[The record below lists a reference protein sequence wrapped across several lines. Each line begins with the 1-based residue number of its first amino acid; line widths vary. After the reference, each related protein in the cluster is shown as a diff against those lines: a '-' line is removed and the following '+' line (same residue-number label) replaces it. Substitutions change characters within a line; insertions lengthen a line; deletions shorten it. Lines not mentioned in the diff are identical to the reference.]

1 MKLSRKLKQVTGNK
15 KIKVWVLA
23 PYLKTN
29 DEQLDYYYDFTQS
42 IAEYT
47 IVFEK
52 LKLDWKWQPVTLND
66 YQSIIKEIQSE
77 AIAGQVFPIVF
88 NLCDG
93 DEINGTPGISVVK
106 VLELSG
112 LVFTGSDSYF
122 YDITTSKIPM
132 KKAFDAQ
139 KVSNARWKEIKES
152 NPSPAGIFKRLGNP
166 LIIKPAVSGGSLGV
180 GIKNVVSS
188 PAEMKEEVKKLFNG
202 YRGWEFG
209 TGGVIAEK
217 FIAGPEFTTLI
228 VGSYDQPES
237 LIYYAPVERVFNASL
252 PDKEK
257 FLSFERLWEIY
268 EKETTMPEQG
278 NFYEYKSPA
287 TELHTA
293 IEKISKE
300 SYIAVQ
306 GKGYG
311 RIDIRMD
318 QETGQMYVLEVNAQ
332 CGLSDDENYTSIGAI
347 LRYSNKTFD
356 QLIQEILIDA
366 LESASLKELV
376 LANEGEVFGSH

>member
-1 MKLSRKLKQVTGNK
+1 MSILFLK
-15 KIKVWVLA
+15 I
-23 PYLKTN
+23 Y
-29 DEQLDYYYDFTQS
+29 F
-42 IAEYT
+42 
-47 IVFEK
+47 FF
-52 LKLDWKWQPVTLND
+52 KWQLLTMND
-66 YQSIIKEIQSE
+66 YQSIIKDIQAE
-77 AIAGQVFPIVF
+77 AIAGQVFPIVL

-112 LVFTGSDSYF
+112 LVFTGADSYF

-132 KKAFDAQ
+132 KKAFDAH
-139 KVSNARWKEIKES
+139 KVSNAPWKEIKES
-152 NPSPAGIFKRLGNP
+152 NPSPAGVFKRLGNP
-166 LIIKPAVSGGSLGV
+166 LIVKPAVSGGSLGV

-188 PAEMKEEVKKLFNG
+188 PAEMKEEVKKLFTG

-217 FIAGPEFTTLI
+217 FISGPEFTTLI
-228 VGSYDQPES
+228 VGSYDQPEN

-268 EKETTMPEQG
+268 EKETNMPEQG
-278 NFYEYKSPA
+278 NFYEYKLPA
-287 TELHTA
+287 AELHAA

-318 QETGQMYVLEVNAQ
+318 QETGKMYVLEVNAQ

-366 LESASLKELV
+366 LAGASVKELV
-376 LANEGEVFGSH
+376 LVNEVESFRQ

>member
-1 MKLSRKLKQVTGNK
+1 MKISRRLKQVTGNR

-23 PYLKTN
+23 PHLITH

-52 LKLDWKWQPVTLND
+52 LKLQWKWQPVTLEN
-66 YQSIIKEIQSE
+66 YQAIIQDIQSE
-77 AIAGQVFPIVF
+77 SIQGEVFPIVL

-93 DEINGTPGISVVK
+93 DEINGIPGISVVK
-106 VLELSG
+106 ILELTG
-112 LVFTGSDSYF
+112 LVFTGADSFF

-132 KKAFDAQ
+132 KKAFDLYH
-139 KVSNARWKEIKES
+139 VSNAPWKEIKES
-152 NPSPAGIFKRLGNP
+152 NPSPAGIFKRFGNP
-166 LIIKPAVSGGSLGV
+166 LIVKPAVSGGSLGV
-180 GIKNVVSS
+180 GIKNVVTS
-188 PAEMKEEVKKLFNG
+188 PAEMKAEVKKLFNG

-217 FIAGPEFTTLI
+217 FITGPEFTTLI
-228 VGSYDQPES
+228 VGSFDQPDQ
-237 LIYYAPVERVFNASL
+237 LIYYAPVERVFHPAL
-252 PDKEK
+252 PDHEK

-268 EKETTMPEQG
+268 ETETSMPQQG
-278 NFYEYKSPA
+278 NFYEYKFPHA
-287 TELHTA
+287 ELLPG
-293 IEKISKE
+293 IEQITRD
-300 SYIAVQ
+300 SYMAVK

-332 CGLSDDENYTSIGAI
+332 CGLSDDENFTSIGAI
-347 LRYSNKTFD
+347 LRYSQKTFD

-366 LESASLKELV
+366 LSRASRKVTVEVELESLTV
-376 LANEGEVFGSH
+376 

>member
-1 MKLSRKLKQVTGNK
+1 MKLSRRLKQITGTK

-23 PYLKTN
+23 PYLKTD
-29 DEQLDYYYDFTQS
+29 DEQLKYYYDFTQS

-47 IVFEK
+47 KVFEK
-52 LKLDWKWQPVTLND
+52 LKLQWVWQPVALDD
-66 YQSIIKEIQSE
+66 YQSVIKDIQAE
-77 AIAGQVFPIVF
+77 QIQGEVFPVVL

-93 DEINGTPGISVVK
+93 DEVNGTPGLSVVK

-122 YDITTSKIPM
+122 YDVTTSKVSM
-132 KKAFDAQ
+132 KKAFDAHR
-139 KVSNARWKEIKES
+139 VSHAAWKEIKES
-152 NPSPAGIFKRLGNP
+152 NPSPAGIFKRLGSP
-166 LIIKPAVSGGSLGV
+166 LIVKPAVSGGSLGV
-180 GIKNVVSS
+180 GIKNVVSTPS
-188 PAEMKEEVKKLFNG
+188 EMKEEVKKLFNG

-217 FIAGPEFTTLI
+217 FITGPEFTTLI
-228 VGSYDQPES
+228 VGSYDQPDK

-252 PDKEK
+252 PDTEK

-268 EKETTMPEQG
+268 ENETSMPEQG
-278 NFYEYKSPA
+278 NFYEYKIPA
-287 TELHTA
+287 KELHDA
-293 IEKISKE
+293 IEKITKE

-332 CGLSDDENYTSIGAI
+332 CGLSDDENFTSIGAI

-366 LESASLKELV
+366 LESAAMKELV
-376 LANEGEVFGSH
+376 LVEQERMAL

>member
-1 MKLSRKLKQVTGNK
+1 MKLSRKVKQVTGNR

-29 DEQLDYYYDFTQS
+29 DEQLDYYYDFSQS

-66 YQSIIKEIQSE
+66 YQSIIKDIQAE
-77 AIAGQVFPIVF
+77 AITSQVFPIVL

-112 LVFTGSDSYF
+112 LVFTGADSYF

-132 KKAFDAQ
+132 KKAFDAHN
-139 KVSNARWKEIKES
+139 VSNAPWKEIKES
-152 NPSPAGIFKRLGNP
+152 NPSPAGVFKRLGNP
-166 LIIKPAVSGGSLGV
+166 LIVKPAVSGGSLGV

-188 PAEMKEEVKKLFNG
+188 PSEMKEEIKKLFTG

-217 FIAGPEFTTLI
+217 FISGPEFTTLI
-228 VGSYDQPES
+228 VGSYDQPQH

-278 NFYEYKSPA
+278 NFYEYKLPD
-287 TELHTA
+287 TKLHAA

-356 QLIQEILIDA
+356 QLIHEILIDA
-366 LESASLKELV
+366 LEGASVKELV
-376 LANEGEVFGSH
+376 LVNEVENFR

>member
-1 MKLSRKLKQVTGNK
+1 MKLSRRLKQITGNK

-23 PYLKTN
+23 PYLKTD
-29 DEQLDYYYDFTQS
+29 DEQLKYYYDFTQS

-47 IVFEK
+47 KVFEK
-52 LKLDWKWQPVTLND
+52 LKLQWVWQPVALDD
-66 YQSIIKEIQSE
+66 YQSVIKDIQAE
-77 AIAGQVFPIVF
+77 QIQGEVFPVVL

-93 DEINGTPGISVVK
+93 DEVNGTPGLSVVK

-122 YDITTSKIPM
+122 YDVTTSKVSM
-132 KKAFDAQ
+132 KKAFDAHN
-139 KVSNARWKEIKES
+139 VSHAPWKEIKES
-152 NPSPAGIFKRLGNP
+152 NPSPAGIFKRLGSP
-166 LIIKPAVSGGSLGV
+166 LIVKPAVSGGSLGV
-180 GIKNVVSS
+180 GIKNVVSTPS
-188 PAEMKEEVKKLFNG
+188 EMKEEVKKLFNG

-217 FIAGPEFTTLI
+217 FITGPEFTTLI
-228 VGSYDQPES
+228 VGSYDQPDK
-237 LIYYAPVERVFNASL
+237 LIYYTPVERVFNASL
-252 PDKEK
+252 PDTEK

-268 EKETTMPEQG
+268 ENETSMPEQG
-278 NFYEYKSPA
+278 NFYEYKIPSG
-287 TELHTA
+287 ELHEA
-293 IEKISKE
+293 IEKITKE

-332 CGLSDDENYTSIGAI
+332 CGLSDDENFTSIGAI

-356 QLIQEILIDA
+356 QLIQEILMDA
-366 LESASLKELV
+366 LESAAVKELV
-376 LANEGEVFGSH
+376 LVEQERMAL